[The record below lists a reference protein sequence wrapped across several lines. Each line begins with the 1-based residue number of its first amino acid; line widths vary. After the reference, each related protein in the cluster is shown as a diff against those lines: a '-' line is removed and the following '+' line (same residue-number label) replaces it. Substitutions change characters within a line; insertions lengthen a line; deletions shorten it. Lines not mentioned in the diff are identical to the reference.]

1 VGNHLSEMGKRNEA
15 ILTAIDI
22 GSSKTVAV
30 AVEITDA
37 GLRYRGHGIAESRGS
52 RKGAIVDLEKAVAA
66 VKKAVDDAEVAA
78 EAPLESAIVGVSGP
92 HIRGVT
98 SQGGLALGSRPRE
111 ISKEDVRLA
120 VEKARAIPLPEDRMI
135 LHLLPQEFI
144 LDGQSG
150 IRDPA
155 GMVGRQLE
163 VRVHM
168 VTSATSA
175 TQNIISAVNR
185 ASVQVDDT
193 VYEALAASD
202 AALRG
207 DDREL
212 GVCLV
217 DIGAGSSDVIVF
229 HEGVAVHSAVI
240 PIGGDHFTNDVAVG
254 LRTPLADAEK
264 IKRQFGCA
272 VVTNIP
278 EQNEIEVPSVGDRPS
293 RLMQQRLLGEI
304 LEPRARELFEML
316 RDNLRQVGV
325 FDMLGAG
332 FVMTGGGA
340 RLQGMQD
347 IAEAVIRKP
356 ARVASP
362 LPIAKLPANLAEPE
376 YSTVLG
382 LIFYAHRSRVLRGKE
397 EQGFGAKLKSLFAR
411 ANLGL

>member
-1 VGNHLSEMGKRNEA
+1 MVLPEIGKRNEN

-22 GSSKTVAV
+22 GSAKTVAV
-30 AVEITDA
+30 AVEMTDS
-37 GLRYRGHGIAESRGS
+37 GLRYCGHGIAESRGS
-52 RKGAIVDLEKAVAA
+52 RKGVIVDLEKAVGS
-66 VKKAVDDAEVAA
+66 VKKAMDDAEQSA
-78 EAPLESAIVGVSGP
+78 EAPLESAVVGVSGP
-92 HIRGVT
+92 HIRGLT
-98 SQGGLALGSRPRE
+98 SQGGISMGSRARE
-111 ISKEDVRLA
+111 ISREDVRQA
-120 VEKARAIPLPEDRMI
+120 VDRARAIPLPEDRMV

-144 LDGQSG
+144 LDGESG
-150 IRDPA
+150 LRDPA

-168 VTSATSA
+168 VTAAASA
-175 TQNIISAVNR
+175 TQNAITVVNR

-193 VYEALAASD
+193 VYEAVASAD

-229 HEGVAVHSAVI
+229 HEGVAVHSAVV

-264 IKRQFGCA
+264 IKKQFGCA
-272 VVTNIP
+272 VVTSIP

-316 RDNLRQVGV
+316 RDNLRAAGV
-325 FDMLGAG
+325 FEMLGAG
-332 FVMTGGGA
+332 LVMTGGGA
-340 RLQGMQD
+340 RLNGMQEV
-347 IAEAVIRKP
+347 AEDVLRKP

-362 LPIAKLPANLAEPE
+362 LPIQKLPAALAEPE

-382 LIFYAHRSRVLRGKE
+382 LIFYAHRARMLRGKE
-397 EQGFGAKLKSLFAR
+397 EPGIGAKLKSLLAR
-411 ANLGL
+411 ANFGL

>member
-1 VGNHLSEMGKRNEA
+1 MVLPEIGKRNEN

-22 GSSKTVAV
+22 GSAKTVAV
-30 AVEITDA
+30 AVEMTDS
-37 GLRYRGHGIAESRGS
+37 GLRYCGHGIAESRGS
-52 RKGAIVDLEKAVAA
+52 RKGVIVDLEKAVGS
-66 VKKAVDDAEVAA
+66 VKKAMDDAEQSA
-78 EAPLESAIVGVSGP
+78 EAPLESAVVGVSGP
-92 HIRGVT
+92 HIRGLT
-98 SQGGLALGSRPRE
+98 SQGGISMGSRARE
-111 ISKEDVRLA
+111 ISREDVRQA
-120 VEKARAIPLPEDRMI
+120 VDRARAIPLPEDRMV

-144 LDGQSG
+144 LDGESG
-150 IRDPA
+150 LRDPA

-168 VTSATSA
+168 VTAAASA
-175 TQNIISAVNR
+175 TQNAITVVNR

-193 VYEALAASD
+193 VYEAVASAD

-229 HEGVAVHSAVI
+229 HEGVAVHSAVV

-264 IKRQFGCA
+264 IKKQFGCA
-272 VVTNIP
+272 VVTSIP

-316 RDNLRQVGV
+316 RDNLRAAGV
-325 FDMLGAG
+325 FEMLGAG
-332 FVMTGGGA
+332 LVMTGGGA
-340 RLQGMQD
+340 RLNGMQEV
-347 IAEAVIRKP
+347 AEDVLRKP

-362 LPIAKLPANLAEPE
+362 LPIQKLPAALAEPE

-382 LIFYAHRSRVLRGKE
+382 LIFYAHRARMLRGKE
-397 EQGFGAKLKSLFAR
+397 EPGIGTKLKSLLAR
-411 ANLGL
+411 ANFGL

>member
-1 VGNHLSEMGKRNEA
+1 MPEIGKRNEN

-22 GSSKTVAV
+22 GSAKTVAV
-30 AVEITDA
+30 AVEMTDS
-37 GLRYRGHGIAESRGS
+37 GLRYCGHGIAESRGS
-52 RKGAIVDLEKAVAA
+52 RKGVIVDLEKAVGS
-66 VKKAVDDAEVAA
+66 VKKAMDDAEQSA
-78 EAPLESAIVGVSGP
+78 EAPLESAVVGVSGP
-92 HIRGVT
+92 HIRGLT
-98 SQGGLALGSRPRE
+98 SQGGISMGSRARE
-111 ISKEDVRLA
+111 ISREEVRQA
-120 VEKARAIPLPEDRMI
+120 VDRARAIPLPEDRMV

-144 LDGQSG
+144 LDGESG
-150 IRDPA
+150 LRDPA

-168 VTSATSA
+168 ITAAASAA
-175 TQNIISAVNR
+175 QNVITVVNR

-193 VYEALAASD
+193 VYEALASAD

-229 HEGVAVHSAVI
+229 HEGVAIHSAVV

-264 IKRQFGCA
+264 IKKQFGCA
-272 VVTNIP
+272 VVTAIP

-293 RLMQQRLLGEI
+293 RLMQQRMLGEI

-316 RDNLRQVGV
+316 RDNLRAAGV
-325 FDMLGAG
+325 FEMLGAG
-332 FVMTGGGA
+332 IVMTGGGA
-340 RLQGMQD
+340 RLNGMQE
-347 IAEAVIRKP
+347 IAEDVLRKP

-362 LPIAKLPANLAEPE
+362 LPIQKLPAQLAEPE

-382 LIFYAHRSRVLRGKE
+382 LIFYAHRARMLRGKE
-397 EQGFGAKLKSLFAR
+397 EQGIGAKLKSFLAR
-411 ANLGL
+411 ANFGL

>member
-1 VGNHLSEMGKRNEA
+1 MAEIGTKSDS

-22 GSSKTVAV
+22 GSAKTVAV
-30 AVEITDA
+30 AVEATES

-52 RKGAIVDLEKAVAA
+52 RKGVIVDLDKALGS
-66 VKKAVDDAEVAA
+66 VKKAMDDAEQAA
-78 EAPLESAIVGVSGP
+78 EAPLESAVVGVSGP

-98 SQGGLALGSRPRE
+98 SQGGLALGSRARE
-111 ISKEDVRLA
+111 ISREDVRLA
-120 VEKARAIPLPEDRMI
+120 VDRARAIPLPEDRQV

-144 LDGQSG
+144 LDGEG
-150 IRDPA
+150 GLRDPA

-168 VTSATSA
+168 VTASANA
-175 TQNIISAVNR
+175 AQNVVTVVNR
-185 ASVQVDDT
+185 AAVQVDDT
-193 VYEALAASD
+193 VYEAVASAD

-217 DIGAGSSDVIVF
+217 DIGAGSSDMIVF
-229 HEGVAVHSAVI
+229 HEGVAIHSAVI

-264 IKRQFGCA
+264 IKKQFGCA
-272 VVTNIP
+272 VVTSIP
-278 EQNEIEVPSVGDRPS
+278 EPNEIEVPSVGDRPS

-316 RDNLRQVGV
+316 RDNLRSAGV
-325 FDMLGAG
+325 FELLGTG
-332 FVMTGGGA
+332 LVMTGGGA
-340 RLQGMQD
+340 RLNGMQD
-347 IAEAVIRKP
+347 IAEDVFRKP
-356 ARVASP
+356 ARVAAP
-362 LPIAKLPANLAEPE
+362 LPISKLPAQLAEPE
-376 YSTVLG
+376 FSTVLG
-382 LIFYAHRSRVLRGKE
+382 LIFYAHRSKVLRGKE
-397 EQGFGAKLKSLFAR
+397 EQGIGAKLKSLFAR

>member
-1 VGNHLSEMGKRNEA
+1 MAEIGSKSDS

-22 GSSKTVAV
+22 GSAKTVAV
-30 AVEITDA
+30 AVETTES

-52 RKGAIVDLEKAVAA
+52 RKGVIVDLEKALGS
-66 VKKAVDDAEVAA
+66 VKKAMDDAEQSA
-78 EAPLESAIVGVSGP
+78 EAPLESAVVGVSGP

-98 SQGGLALGSRPRE
+98 SQGGLALGSRARE
-111 ISKEDVRLA
+111 ISREDVRLA
-120 VEKARAIPLPEDRMI
+120 VDRARAIPLPEDRQV

-144 LDGQSG
+144 LDGEG
-150 IRDPA
+150 GLRDPA

-168 VTSATSA
+168 VTASASA
-175 TQNIISAVNR
+175 AQNVVTVVNR
-185 ASVQVDDT
+185 AAVQVDDT
-193 VYEALAASD
+193 VYEAVASAD

-217 DIGAGSSDVIVF
+217 DIGAGSSDMIVF
-229 HEGVAVHSAVI
+229 HEGVAIHSAVI

-264 IKRQFGCA
+264 IKKQFGCA
-272 VVTNIP
+272 VVTAIP
-278 EQNEIEVPSVGDRPS
+278 EPNEIEVPSVGDRPS

-316 RDNLRQVGV
+316 RDNLRAAGV
-325 FDMLGAG
+325 FELLGTG
-332 FVMTGGGA
+332 LVMTGGGA
-340 RLQGMQD
+340 RLNGMQD
-347 IAEAVIRKP
+347 IAEDVFRKP
-356 ARVASP
+356 ARVAAP
-362 LPIAKLPANLAEPE
+362 LPISKLPAQLAEPE
-376 YSTVLG
+376 FSTVLG
-382 LIFYAHRSRVLRGKE
+382 LIFYAHRSKVLRGKE
-397 EQGFGAKLKSLFAR
+397 EQGIGAKLKSLFAR

>member
-1 VGNHLSEMGKRNEA
+1 MAELGSKNES

-22 GSSKTVAV
+22 GSAKTIAL
-30 AVEITDA
+30 AVEATDS

-52 RKGAIVDLEKAVAA
+52 RKGVIVDLEKALIS
-66 VKKAVDDAEVAA
+66 VKKAMDDAEQVA
-78 EAPLESAIVGVSGP
+78 EAPLESAVVGVSGA
-92 HIRGVT
+92 HVRGVT
-98 SQGGLALGSRPRE
+98 CQGGLALGSRARE
-111 ISKEDVRLA
+111 ISREDARQA
-120 VEKARAIPLPEDRMI
+120 VDRARAIPLPEDRQV

-144 LDGQSG
+144 LDGESG
-150 IRDPA
+150 VRDPA

-168 VTSATSA
+168 VTAAASA
-175 TQNIISAVNR
+175 TQNVVTVVNR
-185 ASVQVDDT
+185 AAVQVDDT
-193 VYEALAASD
+193 VYEALASAD

-217 DIGAGSSDVIVF
+217 DIGAGSSDMIVF
-229 HEGVAVHSAVI
+229 HEGVAIHTAVI

-264 IKRQFGCA
+264 IKKQFGCA
-272 VVTNIP
+272 VVTAIP

-316 RDNLRQVGV
+316 RDNLRAAGV
-325 FDMLGAG
+325 FEMLGAG
-332 FVMTGGGA
+332 LVMTGGGA
-340 RLQGMQD
+340 RLNGMQD
-347 IAEAVIRKP
+347 VAEDVFRKP

-362 LPIAKLPANLAEPE
+362 LPIPKLPAQLAEPE
-376 YSTVLG
+376 FSTVLG
-382 LIFYAHRSRVLRGKE
+382 LAFYAQRAKILRGKE
-397 EQGFGAKLKSLFAR
+397 EQGIGARLKSLFAR

>member
-1 VGNHLSEMGKRNEA
+1 MAEIGEKSES

-22 GSSKTVAV
+22 GSAKTVAV
-30 AVEITDA
+30 AVEATES

-52 RKGAIVDLEKAVAA
+52 RKGVIVDLEKALTS
-66 VKKAVDDAEVAA
+66 VKKAMDDAEQVA
-78 EAPLESAIVGVSGP
+78 EVPLESAVVGVSGP

-98 SQGGLALGSRPRE
+98 SQGGLALGSRARE
-111 ISKEDVRLA
+111 ITREDVRLA
-120 VEKARAIPLPEDRMI
+120 VDRARNIPMPEDRMV

-144 LDGQSG
+144 LDGESG

-168 VTSATSA
+168 VTSASSA
-175 TQNIISAVNR
+175 AQNVVTVVNR

-193 VYEALAASD
+193 VYEAVASAD

-217 DIGAGSSDVIVF
+217 DIGAGSSDMIVF
-229 HEGVAVHSAVI
+229 HEGVAIHSAVV

-254 LRTPLADAEK
+254 LRTPLSDAEK
-264 IKRQFGCA
+264 IKKQFGCA
-272 VVTNIP
+272 VVTAIP

-304 LEPRARELFEML
+304 LEPRARELFEMV
-316 RDNLRQVGV
+316 RDNLRAVGV
-325 FDMLGAG
+325 FEMLGAG
-332 FVMTGGGA
+332 LVMTGGGA
-340 RLQGMQD
+340 RLNGMQE
-347 IAEAVIRKP
+347 IAEDVFRKP

-362 LPIAKLPANLAEPE
+362 LPISKLPAQLAEPE
-376 YSTVLG
+376 FSTVLG
-382 LIFYAHRSRVLRGKE
+382 LAFYAHRAKVLRGKE
-397 EQGFGAKLKSLFAR
+397 EQGIGAKLKSLFAR
-411 ANLGL
+411 TNFGL

>member
-1 VGNHLSEMGKRNEA
+1 MPEIGKRNEN

-22 GSSKTVAV
+22 GSAKTVAV
-30 AVEITDA
+30 AVEMTDS
-37 GLRYRGHGIAESRGS
+37 GLRYCGHGIAESRGS
-52 RKGAIVDLEKAVAA
+52 RKGVIVDLEKAVGS
-66 VKKAVDDAEVAA
+66 VKKAMDDAEQSA
-78 EAPLESAIVGVSGP
+78 EAPLESAVVGVSGP
-92 HIRGVT
+92 HIRGLT
-98 SQGGLALGSRPRE
+98 SQGGISMGSRARE
-111 ISKEDVRLA
+111 ISREDVRQA
-120 VEKARAIPLPEDRMI
+120 IDRARAIPLPEDRMV

-144 LDGQSG
+144 LDGESG
-150 IRDPA
+150 LRDPA

-168 VTSATSA
+168 VTAAASA
-175 TQNIISAVNR
+175 TQNAITVVNR

-193 VYEALAASD
+193 VYEAVASAD

-229 HEGVAVHSAVI
+229 HEGVAIHSAVV

-264 IKRQFGCA
+264 IKKQFGCA
-272 VVTNIP
+272 VVTSIP

-316 RDNLRQVGV
+316 RDNLRAAGV
-325 FDMLGAG
+325 FEMLGAG
-332 FVMTGGGA
+332 LVMTGGGA
-340 RLQGMQD
+340 RLNGMQEISED
-347 IAEAVIRKP
+347 VLRKP

-362 LPIAKLPANLAEPE
+362 LPLQKLPAALAEPE

-382 LIFYAHRSRVLRGKE
+382 LIFYAHRARMLRGKE
-397 EQGFGAKLKSLFAR
+397 EQGIGAKLKSLLAR
-411 ANLGL
+411 ANFGL

>member
-1 VGNHLSEMGKRNEA
+1 MGKTNES

-22 GSSKTVAV
+22 GSAKTVAV
-30 AVEITDA
+30 AVEITDS

-52 RKGAIVDLEKAVAA
+52 RKGVIVDLEKAVSAI
-66 VKKAVDDAEVAA
+66 KKAVDDAEQVA
-78 EAPLESAIVGVSGP
+78 EVPLESAVVGVSGP

-120 VEKARAIPLPEDRMI
+120 IDKARNIPLPDDRMI

-144 LDGQSG
+144 LDGEG
-150 IRDPA
+150 GLRDPA

-168 VTSATSA
+168 ITSAASA
-175 TQNIISAVNR
+175 TQNIVSAVNR

-193 VYEALAASD
+193 IYEAVAASD

-217 DIGAGSSDVIVF
+217 DIGAGSTDMIAF

-272 VVTNIP
+272 IVTAIP

-304 LEPRARELFEML
+304 LEPRARELFEMI

-325 FDMLGAG
+325 FDQLGAG
-332 FVMTGGGA
+332 LVMTGGGA
-340 RLQGMQD
+340 RLTSMQQ
-347 IAEAVIRKP
+347 IAEEVLRRP
-356 ARVASP
+356 ARVAAP
-362 LPIAKLPANLAEPE
+362 LPISKLPAVLAEAE
-376 YSTVLG
+376 FSTVLG
-382 LIFYAHRSRVLRGKE
+382 LIFYAHRSRVLRGPDD
-397 EQGFGAKLKSLFAR
+397 QGFGAKLKSLFAR

>member
-1 VGNHLSEMGKRNEA
+1 MSEMGKKNEN

-22 GSSKTVAV
+22 GSAKTVAV
-30 AVEITDA
+30 AVEVTES
-37 GLRYRGHGIAESRGS
+37 GLRYRGHGFAESRGS
-52 RKGAIVDLEKAVAA
+52 RKGVIVDLEKAVVS
-66 VKKAVDDAEVAA
+66 VKKAMDDAEQAA
-78 EAPLESAIVGVSGP
+78 EAPLESAVVGVSGP

-98 SQGGLALGSRPRE
+98 SQGGLHLGSRARE
-111 ISKEDVRLA
+111 ISREDIRLA
-120 VEKARAIPLPEDRMI
+120 VDKARGIPLPDDRMV

-144 LDGQSG
+144 LDGEG
-150 IRDPA
+150 ALRDPA

-168 VTSATSA
+168 ITTAASAMQNVVT
-175 TQNIISAVNR
+175 AVNR

-193 VYEALAASD
+193 IYEAVASAD

-217 DIGAGSSDVIVF
+217 DIGAGSSDMIVF

-272 VVTNIP
+272 VVTAIP

-304 LEPRARELFEML
+304 LEPRARELFEMV
-316 RDNLRQVGV
+316 RDNLRAVGV
-325 FDMLGAG
+325 FDLLGAG
-332 FVMTGGGA
+332 LVMTGGGA
-340 RLQGMQD
+340 RLNAMQE
-347 IAEAVIRKP
+347 IAEDVFRKP
-356 ARVASP
+356 ARLASP
-362 LPIAKLPANLAEPE
+362 LPISKLPAQLAEPE
-376 YSTVLG
+376 FSTVLG
-382 LIFYAHRSRVLRGKE
+382 LCFYAHRSKVLRGKE
-397 EQGFGAKLKSLFAR
+397 EQGIGAKLKSLFAR